1 MRGSGGKRIKQ
12 EQARQD
18 KRSKKMS
25 DEAMKK
31 VSKSF
36 PELSRSRARSLA
48 RHLARDE
55 GGAVAVMFVLCLGA
69 LVGMMALAIDLGKA
83 WNVSTELQHAADA
96 CALAGA
102 TQLDGGANARIR
114 AIRAATQGFVRNR
127 QTFASDAVDAD
138 NDTFSD
144 GPEVRF
150 DTNEVLNADNITENT
165 DIRFFK
171 TLDDLAE
178 GTVLTV
184 AATDVDAH
192 YIECTVQPRTV
203 PFSFAAVVGA
213 VDSASPTA
221 RAMAFNGAA
230 YCQIPPLFTCA
241 PEDDLG
247 DLVFPAEVDIGKG
260 LWMKGGQAGGLFPG
274 NFGLLCLTDE
284 NGDTTCK
291 AQDISDALA
300 RVNPLN
306 LCFARDAE
314 LETKTGEVTGPVKT
328 GLNMR
333 FGIYPN
339 GVHKVPDGE
348 PKVELNP
355 QYASTRNPVKGL
367 TKKGGQCRETNWKA
381 PNKNNQFPGP
391 LQDLAPVDQDSHRND
406 INAMTFPRDDCAYQT
421 LHSTPSGDVTL
432 GNGTCRPGA
441 NGTDE
446 RIGRI
451 GNSGHWDIETYMAIN
466 HAGYPG
472 GWVDLYDLGAGP
484 LSCSRCDSGVGPQ
497 YPRRFEVF
505 EWERDSVLTAAP
517 PGPDQPEDLAVSPD
531 IVTETVDPDTGVVT
545 ETITVWEDLVGDPPN
560 CGVPAA
566 STVERRLIPIAV
578 VDCRGEP
585 TGKSFVIMEQVMI
598 ILLTEAV
605 GFGPEGQ
612 GDNKNIYGE
621 ITGFTNIGL
630 LNSIERNVIVLT
642 E

>member
-1 MRGSGGKRIKQ
+1 
-12 EQARQD
+12 
-18 KRSKKMS
+18 MS

-48 RHLARDE
+48 RDE
-55 GGAVAVMFVLCLGA
+55 GGAVAVMFVLMLGA
-69 LVGMMALAIDLGKA
+69 LVGMMALAMDLGKA

-102 TQLDGGANARIR
+102 TQLDGEANTRVR
-114 AIRAATQGFVRNR
+114 AIRAATQEFVRNR

-144 GPEVRF
+144 GREVRF
-150 DTNEVLNADNITENT
+150 DTNEAMNADNTMKNT

-171 TLDDLAE
+171 TLDDPAE

-184 AATDVDAH
+184 AASDSDAH

-203 PFSFAAVVGA
+203 PFSFAAVVGVA
-213 VDSASPTA
+213 SASPTA
-221 RAMAFNGAA
+221 RAVAFNGAA
-230 YCQIPPLFTCA
+230 YCQVPPLFTCA
-241 PEDDLG
+241 PEDENG
-247 DLVFPAEVDIGKG
+247 LVFPTEADIGKG
-260 LWMKGGQAGGLFPG
+260 LWMKGGQSGGLFPG

-306 LCFARDAE
+306 LCFAKNAE

-348 PKVELNP
+348 LKVELNP

-367 TKKGGQCRETNWKA
+367 TKKGGKCRETNWKA
-381 PNKNNQFPGP
+381 PNKNKQFPGP
-391 LQDLAPVDQDSHRND
+391 LKDLAPADQESHRNN

-472 GWVDLYDLGAGP
+472 WEDLYNMGLGP

-505 EWERDSVLTAAP
+505 EWERDSVLTEAP

-545 ETITVWEDLVGDPPN
+545 ETITVWEDLVGEPPN
-560 CGVPAA
+560 CGMEAA
-566 STVERRLIPIAV
+566 TTVERRLIPIAV
-578 VDCRGEP
+578 VDCSADP
-585 TGKSFVIMEQVMI
+585 TGKSFVIMEQVLI

-621 ITGFTNIGL
+621 ITGFTEIGEL
-630 LNSIERNVIVLT
+630 TTIERNIIQLSQ
-642 E
+642 